1 MKIIKYQ
8 DKYKNAFIQLNLAWI
23 ERFYR
28 VEESDIN
35 MLEHIDDHIQNG
47 AMVYLLHKPVSW
59 DINARNGFFYPHS
72 SHKT

>member
-8 DKYKNAFIQLNLAWI
+8 YKYKNAFIQLNLAWI

-47 AMVYLLHKPVSW
+47 AMVCL
-59 DINARNGFFYPHS
+59 
-72 SHKT
+72 